1 MRHVAL
7 LLAGLGVGLGLVGV
21 VAGCELLVGI
31 KDKTEAA
38 EASTIGS
45 SEDPSVPCSQQPT
58 YLFCDDFDSDSDVE
72 AGDTW
77 LWDISMGGGSIAI
90 DTSQYRT
97 PPRSAMFTV
106 LSGTASAQLGQ
117 HVGTP
122 STSYRL
128 AFDLRVDVTDLSSIP
143 QVGVAQVYRDSSP
156 DQLSVNYVL
165 GPGAQANA
173 QFYEGTSNTQTVVHL
188 DLPPLQTWT
197 RIVLVYDVDQGVS
210 VIEDG
215 KTLGTSAAAA
225 HGPPGSTSIIVG
237 EVYSNPPGAGLVLE
251 VDDVVMRGQ

>member
-1 MRHVAL
+1 MCRVAL
-7 LLAGLGVGLGLVGV
+7 LFAGLGLVGV
-21 VAGCELLVGI
+21 GVGCELLVGI

-38 EASTIGS
+38 DASTIGS
-45 SEDPSVPCSQQPT
+45 TEDPSVPCSQQPT

-72 AGDTW
+72 AGNTW
-77 LWDISMGGGSIAI
+77 LWDISMGSGTVAI
-90 DTSQYRT
+90 DTSDYRT

-106 LSGTASAQLGQ
+106 QSGTASAQLGQ
-117 HVGTP
+117 HMGTP

-143 QVGVAQVYRDSSP
+143 QVGVAQVYRDSSS

-173 QFYEGTSNTQTVVHL
+173 QFYEGTSNTQTVVPL

-197 RIVLVYDVDQGVS
+197 RIVLVYDADQGVS

-215 KTLGTSAAAA
+215 KTLATNPGAAQ
-225 HGPPGSTSIIVG
+225 GPPGSTSIIVG
-237 EVYSNPPGAGLVLE
+237 AVYSNPPGAGLVLE

>member
-1 MRHVAL
+1 MRRVAL
-7 LLAGLGVGLGLVGV
+7 LLAGLGAGLGLVGV

-45 SEDPSVPCSQQPT
+45 TEDPSVPCNQQPT

-72 AGDTW
+72 AGNTW
-77 LWDISMGGGSIAI
+77 LWDISMGGGSIAV

-106 LSGTASAQLGQ
+106 QSGAASAQLGQ

-128 AFDLRVDVTDLSSIP
+128 AFDLRVDVTDWSSVP
-143 QVGVAQVYRDSSP
+143 QVGVAQAYRDSSS

-165 GPGAQANA
+165 GPGAEANA
-173 QFYEGTSNTQTVVHL
+173 QFFEGTSNTQTVLPL

-215 KTLGTSAAAA
+215 KTLGASAAAA

-237 EVYSNPPGAGLVLE
+237 AVYSNPPGAGLVLE